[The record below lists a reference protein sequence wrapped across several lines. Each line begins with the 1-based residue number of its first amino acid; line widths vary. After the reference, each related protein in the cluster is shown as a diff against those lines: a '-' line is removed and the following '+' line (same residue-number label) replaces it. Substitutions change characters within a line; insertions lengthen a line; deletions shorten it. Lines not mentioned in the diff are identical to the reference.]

1 MKQHTKDCPECDGT
15 GVVSRE
21 EEIKRGVV
29 QEWTEDCS
37 NCGGS
42 GEIVDD
48 EYEEG
53 LGDWLMH
60 KHQDEEMDRG

>member
-1 MKQHTKDCPECDGT
+1 MKRHMKACPECGGDGW
-15 GVVSRE
+15 VSYERPDAKGGWE
-21 EEIKRGVV
+21 EG
-29 QEWTEDCS
+29 TEDCG
-37 NCGGS
+37 NCDGH

-60 KHQDEEMDRG
+60 LHQDEEMDRG

>member
-1 MKQHTKDCPECDGT
+1 MKLHKKECPECEGRGWAT
-15 GVVSRE
+15 YEKTTKNGYE
-21 EEIKRGVV
+21 EYNA
-29 QEWTEDCS
+29 DCD
-37 NCGGS
+37 NCDGS

-60 KHQDEEMDRG
+60 KRQDEEYDNA